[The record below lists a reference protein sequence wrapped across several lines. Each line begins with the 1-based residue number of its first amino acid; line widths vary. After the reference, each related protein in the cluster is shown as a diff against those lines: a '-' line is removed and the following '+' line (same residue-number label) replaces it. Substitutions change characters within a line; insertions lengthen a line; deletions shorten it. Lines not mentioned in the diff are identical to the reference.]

1 VSSPDPAPVARA
13 SWLSF
18 VVLGAI
24 VAAVTWAATH
34 MPAAP
39 APGTSTTP
47 ASAGSSATALDH
59 AIDDVTRVLEG
70 RADPAIALPRVREAA
85 KQVLAARSDD
95 ARAEAL
101 LGRVAMLLDWNWNA
115 AEAHLTRATALAP
128 ADGRIMQWF
137 AEFYAAKGMQPEARD
152 TAAAAA
158 AQSPDDAGAHTT
170 LGFAHYLA
178 RDFDEAEASLVRAV
192 ALAPRDVR
200 AHRLLGLTFALTE
213 RPAEALA
220 EFERAQA
227 IAGDTPQALADLA
240 MARALAG
247 DDAGAR
253 RLATRLAAAV
263 QQAAWRAPDGIAQVY
278 WALHDRDTAVQWLQK
293 AYAARVPAMAFVLVD
308 PLWVGVN
315 DDRRVKALA
324 AGVSAGRVEGA
335 PEY

>member
-1 VSSPDPAPVARA
+1 MSSPDPAPAARV

-18 VVLGAI
+18 VVLAAI
-24 VAAVTWAATH
+24 VAAVAWAA
-34 MPAAP
+34 MRLPPAAT
-39 APGTSTTP
+39 GTSTAP
-47 ASAGSSATALDH
+47 PSAGLSATPLDR

-70 RADPAIALPRVREAA
+70 RADPALTLPRVREAA
-85 KQVLAARSDD
+85 KQVLAARPDD

-101 LGRVAMLLDWNWNA
+101 LGRVAMLLDWNWSA
-115 AEAHLTRATALAP
+115 AESHFTRATALAP

-137 AEFYAAKGMQPEARD
+137 AEFYAAKGMQTEARD
-152 TAAAAA
+152 TAAVAA
-158 AQSPDDAGAHTT
+158 AQSPDDAGAHAT
-170 LGFAHYLA
+170 LGFVHYLA
-178 RDFDEAEASLVRAV
+178 RDFAEAEASLVRAI

-227 IAGDTPQALADLA
+227 IAGETPLVLADLA
-240 MARALAG
+240 MARALTG
-247 DDAGAR
+247 DEAGAR
-253 RLATRLAAAV
+253 RLATQLAAAV
-263 QQAAWRAPDGIAQVY
+263 QRAAWRGPDGIAQVY

-308 PLWVGVN
+308 PLWIGVN

>member
-1 VSSPDPAPVARA
+1 MSSPDPVPAARV

-18 VVLGAI
+18 VVLAAI
-24 VAAVTWAATH
+24 VAAVAWAA
-34 MPAAP
+34 MRLPPAP
-39 APGTSTTP
+39 ATGASTAP
-47 ASAGSSATALDH
+47 SSAGLSATSLDR

-70 RADPAIALPRVREAA
+70 RADPALTLPRVREAA
-85 KQVLAARSDD
+85 KQVLAARPDD

-101 LGRVAMLLDWNWNA
+101 LGRVAMLLDWNWSA
-115 AEAHLTRATALAP
+115 AESHFTRATALAP

-137 AEFYAAKGMQPEARD
+137 AEFYAAKGMQTEARD
-152 TAAAAA
+152 TAAVAA
-158 AQSPDDAGAHTT
+158 AQSPDDAGAHAT
-170 LGFAHYLA
+170 LGFVHYLA
-178 RDFDEAEASLVRAV
+178 RDFAEAEASLVRAI

-227 IAGDTPQALADLA
+227 IAGETPLVLADLA
-240 MARALAG
+240 MARALTG
-247 DDAGAR
+247 DEAGAR
-253 RLATRLAAAV
+253 RLATQLAAAV
-263 QQAAWRAPDGIAQVY
+263 QRAAWRGPDGIAQVY

-308 PLWVGVN
+308 PLWIGVN